1 MSDNNQQTNTISS
14 DDQKA
19 PIIAWVAAIAIIGF
33 IVYIYNSA
41 QPTESPAVI
50 NSDELTTEQ
59 HEFLYNWGYETT
71 KDEMR
76 GTEITIA
83 SVMSTNEVELDSPYN
98 NGGTVLSLA
107 LREDATGDISAM
119 VVTSQGQLWCHYED
133 CFMSVSFDDGAVS
146 QYAINRAEAGSS
158 NVMFL
163 SDNTEQFIN
172 KLKSSENTT
181 IEVGFYGNG
190 NKQFKFDTHGL
201 KWPQ

>member
-1 MSDNNQQTNTISS
+1 MSENQQNNVISS
-14 DDQKA
+14 DDQKP
-19 PIIAWVAAIAIIGF
+19 PIIAWVAAIIIIGF
-33 IVYIYNSA
+33 ILYVYNSA
-41 QPTESPAVI
+41 KPTESPAVI

-83 SVMSTNEVELDSPYN
+83 SVMSTNEVELDLPYN

-119 VVTSQGQLWCHYED
+119 VVASQGQLWCHYED
-133 CFMSVSFDDGAVS
+133 CFMSVRFDDGAVS

-172 KLKSSENTT
+172 KLKNSENTT